1 LKRSDEK
8 ERLTDLRE
16 HPELNEFLADSEE
29 RGSITASEL
38 EAFGISLDLGDD
50 DLSALR
56 AQLVERNVEII
67 ESATADRF
75 EESSRTGEASDAGD
89 ALGLFLSRASRYRL
103 LTAAE
108 EVALAKRIERGD
120 AAAKARMMNSNLRL
134 VVSIAKRY
142 QRQGIPLLDLVQ
154 EGTIGLNRAVEKF
167 DWRRGFKFSTY
178 ATWWIRQACQR
189 AVANQSSTIRIPVH
203 IHDQRRELA
212 RTGEELYEVLGREPT
227 HLELSDAT
235 GIPVDRV
242 VAALESATAS
252 VSLNA
257 VVGSDGDA
265 ELGDLFAD
273 SAAADPLESV
283 HELLRGE
290 HVRAAVDGLPEPQRS
305 IVELRFGLNGTAPTS
320 IEAISR
326 RLSITRERV
335 RILESEAL
343 EALSGALAGIDR
355 EELPDS
361 SSRAA

>member
-1 LKRSDEK
+1 MS
-8 ERLTDLRE
+8 DLRDDSVLE
-16 HPELNEFLADSEE
+16 EFLAESEE
-29 RGSITASEL
+29 RGSLTSSEL
-38 EAFGISLDLGDD
+38 EAIAVRLELEDD
-50 DLSALR
+50 ELAALR
-56 AQLVERNVEII
+56 GQLVEQNVEII
-67 ESATADRF
+67 ELAEADRF
-75 EESSRTGEASDAGD
+75 EESSGGSEASDVGD
-89 ALGLFLSRASRYRL
+89 ALGLFLGRASRYRL

-120 AAAKARMMNSNLRL
+120 EAAKARMMNSNLRL

-178 ATWWIRQACQR
+178 ATWWIRQSCQR

-212 RTGEELYEVLGREPT
+212 RAGEALSEILGREPT
-227 HLELSDAT
+227 HVELSEAT
-235 GIPVDRV
+235 GIPVERV

-257 VVGSDGDA
+257 AVGSDGDG

-273 SAAADPLESV
+273 PTAADPVETV
-283 HELLRGE
+283 HEVLRRE
-290 HVRAAVDGLPEPQRS
+290 HVRAAVDDLPEPERS
-305 IVELRFGLNGTAPTS
+305 VVALRFGLDGAAPMS
-320 IEAISR
+320 LEEISR

-335 RILESEAL
+335 RALETDAL
-343 EALSGALAGIDR
+343 EALSAMLAEIDR
-355 EELPDS
+355 EESPGR

>member
-1 LKRSDEK
+1 MS
-8 ERLTDLRE
+8 DLRE
-16 HPELNEFLADSEE
+16 HPELEEFLAESEE
-29 RGSITASEL
+29 RGTVTTSEL
-38 EAFGISLDLGDD
+38 EALAVGLDLEDD
-50 DLSALR
+50 ELASLR
-56 AQLVERNVEII
+56 GQLAERNVEIV
-67 ESATADRF
+67 ETADADRF
-75 EESSRTGEASDAGD
+75 EEPSGSSETSDVGD
-89 ALGLFLSRASRYRL
+89 ALGMFLRRASQYRL

-212 RTGEELYEVLGREPT
+212 RTGEALAEMLGREPT

-235 GIPVDRV
+235 GIPVDGV

-257 VVGSDGDA
+257 VVGSDGEG

-273 SAAADPLESV
+273 PEAADPVESV
-283 HELLRGE
+283 HEVLRRE
-290 HVRAAVDGLPEPQRS
+290 HVRAAVEGLPEPERS
-305 IVELRFGLNGTAPTS
+305 VVELRFGLNGEPTS
-320 IEAISR
+320 VEEISR

-335 RILESEAL
+335 RRIEADAL
-343 EALSGALAGIDR
+343 EALSDALAGIDR
-355 EELPDS
+355 EESLDRS
-361 SSRAA
+361 RRAA